1 MDRTRGRLRR
11 RARARERVEGLDR
24 SAVGTLPGTA
34 REDAS
39 VLLLGLEA
47 LADECWSVLAAA
59 GISTIRVADT
69 AAAIRALTDRQ
80 AQVVIV
86 DARTGPALTSAVR
99 ARPEL
104 SSTHIIVGVALDSPS
119 DLRAAL
125 DAGADDVIRV
135 PFEAE
140 VVAARVAA
148 GLGAARL
155 RAGEALLRSLV
166 ANIPGAVY
174 RCVRDED
181 WTMEWLSDAFEEI
194 SGYPASDFIESAER
208 TFASVIH
215 PADREQ
221 VERSVS
227 EAVEARRAFTLEY
240 RIVRRDGEIRWVLER
255 GRLQEADDGRRWLD
269 GAIFDVTA
277 RHEAEDALRER
288 ALVEAQLAEVRASR
302 ARVIEAADRARRG
315 IERDLHDGAQQ
326 RFVSIALHLQ
336 TWLAGH
342 PEIGE
347 DARAQ
352 LAGVL
357 GELREG
363 LSELRDLAQGLHPAV
378 LSERGLARA
387 LTGLVNR
394 ATVPVELRST
404 LPEERLPM
412 PVESAA
418 YFTVCEGLT
427 NIAKYAEAD
436 RAWVTIARRG
446 DQLDVEVGDDG
457 VGGAGFGAGS
467 GLEGLRDRIEAV
479 NGTLHVDSRPGHG
492 TVLRARL
499 PVAG

>member
-1 MDRTRGRLRR
+1 M
-11 RARARERVEGLDR
+11 
-24 SAVGTLPGTA
+24 
-34 REDAS
+34 
-39 VLLLGLEA
+39 
-47 LADECWSVLAAA
+47 
-59 GISTIRVADT
+59 
-69 AAAIRALTDRQ
+69 
-80 AQVVIV
+80 
-86 DARTGPALTSAVR
+86 
-99 ARPEL
+99 
-104 SSTHIIVGVALDSPS
+104 ALDSPS

-125 DAGADDVIRV
+125 DAGADDVMRV
-135 PFEAE
+135 PFEPE

-194 SGYPASDFIESAER
+194 SGYPASDFIGSAER

-215 PADREQ
+215 PDDRDQ

-227 EAVEARRAFTLEY
+227 EGAEARRAFTLEY

-255 GRLQEADDGRRWLD
+255 GQLQEADDGRRWLD
-269 GAIFDVTA
+269 GAIFDITA
-277 RHEAEDALRER
+277 RRAAEEALRER
-288 ALVEAQLAEVRASR
+288 ELVEAQLAEVRASR
-302 ARVIEAADRARRG
+302 ARIIEAADKARRG

-326 RFVSIALHLQ
+326 RFVSIALQLQ

-342 PEIGE
+342 PEIGDE
-347 DARAQ
+347 ARAQ

-387 LTGLVNR
+387 LAGLVNR
-394 ATVPVELRST
+394 ATVPVELRTT

-436 RAWVTIARRG
+436 RAWVTIELRG
-446 DQLDVEVGDDG
+446 DHLDVGVRDNG
-457 VGGAGFGAGS
+457 VGGAGFGGARGS
-467 GLEGLRDRIEAV
+467 RGFATASRRSTERSTSTA
-479 NGTLHVDSRPGHG
+479 DSVTAPC
-492 TVLRARL
+492 
-499 PVAG
+499 